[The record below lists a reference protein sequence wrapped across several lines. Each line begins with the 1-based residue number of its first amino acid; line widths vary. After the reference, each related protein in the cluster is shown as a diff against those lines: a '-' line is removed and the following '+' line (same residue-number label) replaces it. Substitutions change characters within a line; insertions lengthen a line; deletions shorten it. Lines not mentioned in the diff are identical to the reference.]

1 MHPLLEKLL
10 ALFFRQPDFAQG
22 KAENE
27 DFSA

>member
-10 ALFFRQPDFAQG
+10 ALFFRRSDFAQG